1 MMIPLRNPTTQEVKA
16 LIDQSEH
23 RAAKWLKDSATG
35 DIYYWPAEIYQH
47 AMVASAMKIKDYT
60 KGLAVDD

>member
-1 MMIPLRNPTTQEVKA
+1 MIPVRNPTTAEVKA
-16 LIDQSEH
+16 MIAESEH
-23 RAAKWLKDSATG
+23 KAAKWLKDTSTG

-47 AMVASAMKIKDYT
+47 MAVAYALKINDYT

>member
-1 MMIPLRNPTTQEVKA
+1 MIPIRNATKEEVKA

-23 RAAKWLKDSATG
+23 KAAKWLKDATTG

-47 AMVASAMKIKDYT
+47 AAVASAMKIADYT
-60 KGLAVDD
+60 KGLATLD

>member
-1 MMIPLRNPTTQEVKA
+1 MIPVRNPTKEEIKS

-23 RAAKWLKDSATG
+23 KAAKWLKDSATG

-47 AMVASAMKIKDYT
+47 MAVASALKIEDYT

>member
-1 MMIPLRNPTTQEVKA
+1 MIPLRNPTNQEIKA
-16 LIDQSEH
+16 LINQSANK
-23 RAAKWLKDSATG
+23 AAKWLKDTATG

-47 AMVASAMKIKDYT
+47 AAVATALKIEDYT